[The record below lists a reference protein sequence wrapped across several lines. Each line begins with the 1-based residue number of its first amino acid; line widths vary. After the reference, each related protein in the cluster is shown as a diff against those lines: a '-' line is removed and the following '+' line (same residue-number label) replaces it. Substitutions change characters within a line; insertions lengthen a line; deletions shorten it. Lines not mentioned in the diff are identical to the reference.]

1 MRLELVLVGLL
12 ILSPLTGCLSGGED
26 LDQTNTSRA
35 DPPTGENLSSEEAGE
50 NATANT
56 SGPDEPANDTTEP
69 ETAPEHS
76 PENPPTAVVALIDRG
91 INPYHE
97 AFRDDSPLAHV
108 HPSTYIE
115 GFPEDA
121 EALNLTLEADS
132 YAAALEAD
140 REVWAN
146 VSDGEL
152 YWIPGT
158 RIVGAISLEDGG
170 SREGREETPILDDH
184 GHGTMTASRAAGE
197 GTSLAPG
204 ARIVAVEGFGGAQVR
219 WTAEQDWIDVQS
231 NSWIDRVPPP
241 ANQFQSEVPETELES
256 TSEAM
261 AAAADEMVTVAAS
274 GNGLA
279 YTLGLAP
286 TPTFALAT
294 APDGVILA
302 GAHDNGYLAPWS
314 GSPPHVV
321 ADGFRPLAAVFDT
334 MDAVEPHAYSCC
346 TSASA
351 PYAAGGVASL
361 ITEARALLG
370 DRSVGIHNGT
380 VAEGQAPGIEA
391 GPLADGELTR
401 EELREVFLTT
411 AQARPTATFHDGETH
426 WAARPADDEPADP
439 TDPGENAYC
448 PGCWSSP
455 VRYSEIPGDVPTY
468 AYTGYGAIN
477 AVSDQQAT
485 AILLGAGELPDR
497 AEADRYYEAD
507 QTARETYYP

>member
-1 MRLELVLVGLL
+1 VETRTRTFRRRHVEFLVMRLELVLVGLL

-158 RIVGAISLEDGG
+158 RIVAR
-170 SREGREETPILDDH
+170 SRSR
-184 GHGTMTASRAAGE
+184 TAARARV
-197 GTSLAPG
+197 
-204 ARIVAVEGFGGAQVR
+204 ARR
-219 WTAEQDWIDVQS
+219 RRSWT
-231 NSWIDRVPPP
+231 
-241 ANQFQSEVPETELES
+241 T
-256 TSEAM
+256 T
-261 AAAADEMVTVAAS
+261 
-274 GNGLA
+274 
-279 YTLGLAP
+279 
-286 TPTFALAT
+286 AT
-294 APDGVILA
+294 AP
-302 GAHDNGYLAPWS
+302 
-314 GSPPHVV
+314 
-321 ADGFRPLAAVFDT
+321 
-334 MDAVEPHAYSCC
+334 
-346 TSASA
+346 
-351 PYAAGGVASL
+351 
-361 ITEARALLG
+361 
-370 DRSVGIHNGT
+370 
-380 VAEGQAPGIEA
+380 
-391 GPLADGELTR
+391 
-401 EELREVFLTT
+401 
-411 AQARPTATFHDGETH
+411 
-426 WAARPADDEPADP
+426 
-439 TDPGENAYC
+439 
-448 PGCWSSP
+448 
-455 VRYSEIPGDVPTY
+455 
-468 AYTGYGAIN
+468 
-477 AVSDQQAT
+477 
-485 AILLGAGELPDR
+485 
-497 AEADRYYEAD
+497 
-507 QTARETYYP
+507 